1 MSLGSMITKAR
12 KDAGLSID
20 DLSAATN
27 IRVPLLRQMES
38 DNFSQC
44 GGETYA
50 RGHLRN
56 IATKLNVDE
65 QMFLTAFEDEQM
77 HVDRSMQDL
86 LVENNVMREPRESRK
101 VSWKVLV
108 AISVTTLFIAG
119 FAQFF
124 ISNDSTPDI
133 PVALEET
140 AAPTAEPT
148 VEPTAEP
155 SAEPT
160 AAPTIVEEA
169 EPTDEPVVSTGEGV
183 EVIITA
189 TRGRSWLYVSDSTGR
204 ALFSGQISQGA
215 SRTFTASEQL
225 NLKVG
230 NAGGVDL
237 MVNGKKLDPIGVD
250 GQVVSVSYGVDS

>member
-27 IRVPLLRQMES
+27 IRGPLLRQMES
-38 DNFSQC
+38 DNFTQC

-56 IATKLNVDE
+56 IATKLNVDS
-65 QMFLTAFEDEQM
+65 QLFLTAFEDEQM
-77 HVDRSMQDL
+77 QVDRSMQDL
-86 LVENNVMREPRESRK
+86 LVENSVMREPRENRK

-108 AISVTTLFIAG
+108 AISISTLFIAG
-119 FAQFF
+119 IAQIL
-124 ISNDSTPDI
+124 ISNNSTPDI
-133 PVALEET
+133 PIALEET
-140 AAPTAEPT
+140 TEPST
-148 VEPTAEP
+148 

-160 AAPTIVEEA
+160 TEPTAAVEE
-169 EPTDEPVVSTGEGV
+169 EPTDEPVISTGEGV

-189 TRGRSWLYVSDSTGR
+189 TRARSWLFVSDSSGQT
-204 ALFSGQISQGA
+204 LFSGQISRGV
-215 SRTFTASEQL
+215 SKTFTASEQL

-237 MVNGKKLDPIGVD
+237 SVNGKKVDPLGSD

>member
-27 IRVPLLRQMES
+27 IRGPLLRQMES

-56 IATKLNVDE
+56 IATKLNVDPLL
-65 QMFLTAFEDEQM
+65 FLSAFEDEQM

-86 LVENNVMREPRESRK
+86 LVENSVMREPGESRK
-101 VSWKVLV
+101 VSWKVLS
-108 AISVTTLFIAG
+108 AISISTLLIAG
-119 FAQFF
+119 LVQ
-124 ISNDSTPDI
+124 ILVTNNSSPDI

-140 AAPTAEPT
+140 TQPSA
-148 VEPTAEP
+148 

-160 AAPTIVEEA
+160 T
-169 EPTDEPVVSTGEGV
+169 EPADDFVVSTGEGV

-189 TRGRSWLYVSDSTGR
+189 TRARSWLFVSDSSGR
-204 ALFSGQISQGA
+204 TLFSGQISRGI
-215 SRTFTASEQL
+215 SKTFTTSEQL

-237 MVNGKKLDPIGVD
+237 TVNGKKLEPVGVD

>member
-12 KDAGLSID
+12 KFAGLSID
-20 DLSAATN
+20 ELSAATN
-27 IRVPLLRQMES
+27 IRAPLLRQIES

-44 GGETYA
+44 GGDTYA

-56 IATKLNVDE
+56 IATKLNVDP
-65 QMFLTAFEDEQM
+65 QIFLTAFEDEQM

-86 LVENNVMREPRESRK
+86 LVENSVMREPRENRK

-108 AISVTTLFIAG
+108 AISISTLFIAG
-119 FAQFF
+119 IAQIL
-124 ISNDSTPDI
+124 ISNNSTPDI
-133 PVALEET
+133 PIAFEET
-140 AAPTAEPT
+140 TEPST
-148 VEPTAEP
+148 

-160 AAPTIVEEA
+160 TEPTAAVEE
-169 EPTDEPVVSTGEGV
+169 EPTDEPVISTGEGV

-189 TRGRSWLYVSDSTGR
+189 TRARSWLFVSDSSGQT
-204 ALFSGQISQGA
+204 LFSGQISRGV
-215 SRTFTASEQL
+215 SKTFTASEQL

-237 MVNGKKLDPIGVD
+237 SVNGKRVDPLGAD

>member
-12 KDAGLSID
+12 KFAGLSID
-20 DLSAATN
+20 ELSAATN
-27 IRVPLLRQMES
+27 IRAPLLRQIES

-56 IATKLNVDE
+56 IATKLNVDP
-65 QMFLTAFEDEQM
+65 QLFLTAFEDEQM

-86 LVENNVMREPRESRK
+86 LVENSVMREPRENRK

-108 AISVTTLFIAG
+108 AISISTLFIAG
-119 FAQFF
+119 IAQIL
-124 ISNDSTPDI
+124 ISNNSTPDI
-133 PVALEET
+133 PIALEET
-140 AAPTAEPT
+140 TEPST
-148 VEPTAEP
+148 

-160 AAPTIVEEA
+160 TEPTAVVEE
-169 EPTDEPVVSTGEGV
+169 EPTDEPVISTGEGV

-189 TRGRSWLYVSDSTGR
+189 TRARSWLFVSDSSGQT
-204 ALFSGQISQGA
+204 LFSGQISRGV
-215 SRTFTASEQL
+215 SKTFTASEQL

-237 MVNGKKLDPIGVD
+237 SVNGKKVDPLGAD

>member
-27 IRVPLLRQMES
+27 IRGTLLREMES
-38 DNFSQC
+38 NNFSQC

-56 IATKLNVDE
+56 IAIKLNVE
-65 QMFLTAFEDEQM
+65 PQIFLTAFEDEQM
-77 HVDRSMQDL
+77 HVDRTMQDL
-86 LVENNVMREPRESRK
+86 LVENSVMREPKEARK

-108 AISVTTLFIAG
+108 TISIASLFVAG
-119 FAQFF
+119 LAQ
-124 ISNDSTPDI
+124 IIVSNDSAPDI
-133 PVALEET
+133 PVAVEESAT
-140 AAPTAEPT
+140 PTASPEATTATEVVPTEEPT
-148 VEPTAEP
+148 V
-155 SAEPT
+155 
-160 AAPTIVEEA
+160 
-169 EPTDEPVVSTGEGV
+169 STGQGV
-183 EVIITA
+183 EVIINA
-189 TRGRSWLYVSDSTGR
+189 VRAKSWLFVSDSSGR
-204 ALFSGQISQGA
+204 VLFSGQIPQGVTK
-215 SRTFTASEQL
+215 TFSSDTQL

-237 MVNGKKLDPIGVD
+237 SVNGKKIDSLGAD

>member
-27 IRVPLLRQMES
+27 IRGPLLRQMES

-56 IATKLNVDE
+56 IATKLNVDPLL
-65 QMFLTAFEDEQM
+65 FLSAFEDEQM

-86 LVENNVMREPRESRK
+86 LVENSVMREPGESRK
-101 VSWKVLV
+101 VSWKVLS
-108 AISVTTLFIAG
+108 AISISTLLIAG
-119 FAQFF
+119 LVQ
-124 ISNDSTPDI
+124 ILVTNNSSPDI

-140 AAPTAEPT
+140 TQPSA
-148 VEPTAEP
+148 

-160 AAPTIVEEA
+160 T
-169 EPTDEPVVSTGEGV
+169 EPADDSVVSTGEGV

-189 TRGRSWLYVSDSTGR
+189 TRARSWLFVSDSSGR
-204 ALFSGQISQGA
+204 TLFSGQISRGI
-215 SRTFTASEQL
+215 SKTFTTREQL

-237 MVNGKKLDPIGVD
+237 TVNGKKLDPVGID
-250 GQVVSVSYGVDS
+250 GQVVTVSYGVDS

>member
-1 MSLGSMITKAR
+1 MITKAR

-27 IRVPLLRQMES
+27 IRGPLLRQMES
-38 DNFSQC
+38 DNFTQC

-56 IATKLNVDE
+56 IATKLNVDS
-65 QMFLTAFEDEQM
+65 QLFLTAFEDEQM

-86 LVENNVMREPRESRK
+86 LVENSVMREPGESRK

-108 AISVTTLFIAG
+108 VISISTLFIAG
-119 FAQFF
+119 FAQIL
-124 ISNDSTPDI
+124 ISNNSTPDI
-133 PVALEET
+133 PIALEET
-140 AAPTAEPT
+140 TEPT
-148 VEPTAEP
+148 PEPTSQP
-155 SAEPT
+155 TTEPT
-160 AAPTIVEEA
+160 TVVET

-189 TRGRSWLYVSDSTGR
+189 SRAKSWLFVSDSSGR
-204 ALFSGQISQGA
+204 TLFSGQISRGV
-215 SRTFTASEQL
+215 SKTFTASEQL

-237 MVNGKKLDPIGVD
+237 SVNGKKVDPLGSD